1 MKINISKL
9 ILVLS
14 LLLMLGGGCSYDH
27 GLDPVPS
34 RIKGM
39 IIFEGGPPPFYVRE
53 ARLVVAKKVPPEN
66 FTTDVILSDPL
77 PFNRDAA
84 HTGPDTV
91 RYEVVVESGTYAIT
105 AILWRREGQAWNIAN
120 ILGLYG
126 VDFTQQEFTPKEVV
140 IDNDH
145 PVADSVD
152 VRAYW
157 LFTKRDASIG
167 GTINF
172 KGGWRDD
179 TDFFVLGFY
188 SEIPRSQF
196 EYLNFSSFLFVL
208 QRAPVASY
216 SYSAA
221 VNSGKYK
228 FIALFWKGKASNL
241 ADIRAIGFY
250 RCAGD
255 SLLPASAETST
266 NTPATKIDFDANFAT
281 LPGGIRFSAVE
292 NCGQP

>member
-1 MKINISKL
+1 MKFTSLKL
-9 ILVLS
+9 IFVLS

-77 PFNRDAA
+77 PFNRDTL

-91 RYEVVVESGTYAIT
+91 RYEVVVEPGTYAIT
-105 AILWRREGQAWNIAN
+105 ALLWRREGQAWSIAN

-126 VDFTQQEFTPKEVV
+126 VDFTKQEFTPKEVV
-140 IDNDH
+140 INSDR

-157 LFTKRDASIG
+157 LFTRRDASIS

-172 KGGWRDD
+172 KGAWRAD

-196 EYLNFSSFLFVL
+196 DYLNFSSFLFVL

-216 SYSAA
+216 TYSAA

-228 FIALFWKGKASNL
+228 FIALFWKGKTSNL

-255 SLLPASAETST
+255 SLLPANVETST
-266 NTPATKIDFDANFAT
+266 NMPAAQINFDANFAA

>member
-1 MKINISKL
+1 MRSQIQTRL
-9 ILVLS
+9 LALALLVL
-14 LLLMLGGGCSYDH
+14 LAGGCSYDH

-77 PFNRDAA
+77 PFNRDAS

-91 RYEVVVESGTYAIT
+91 HYEVVVEPGTYAIT
-105 AILWRREGQAWNIAN
+105 AMLWRREGQAWNIAN

-126 VDFTQQEFTPKEVV
+126 VDFTKQEFTPKEVV
-140 IDNDH
+140 IDKDH

-167 GTINF
+167 GT
-172 KGGWRDD
+172 
-179 TDFFVLGFY
+179 
-188 SEIPRSQF
+188 
-196 EYLNFSSFLFVL
+196 
-208 QRAPVASY
+208 
-216 SYSAA
+216 
-221 VNSGKYK
+221 
-228 FIALFWKGKASNL
+228 
-241 ADIRAIGFY
+241 
-250 RCAGD
+250 
-255 SLLPASAETST
+255 
-266 NTPATKIDFDANFAT
+266 
-281 LPGGIRFSAVE
+281 
-292 NCGQP
+292 

>member
-1 MKINISKL
+1 MKSKISQHL
-9 ILVLS
+9 LVLTF
-14 LLLMLGGGCSYDH
+14 LLLSAGGCNYDH

-77 PFNRDAA
+77 PFNRDAS

-91 RYEVVVESGTYAIT
+91 HYEVVVEPGTYAIT
-105 AILWRREGQAWNIAN
+105 ALLWRREGQAWNIAN

-126 VDFTQQEFTPKEVV
+126 VDFAKQQFTPKEIV
-140 IDNDH
+140 IDSGH

-152 VRAYW
+152 VHAYW
-157 LFTKRDASIG
+157 LFTMRDANIS

-172 KGGWRDD
+172 KGAWHAD

-196 EYLNFSSFLFVL
+196 DYLNFSSFLFVL

-228 FIALFWKGKASNL
+228 FIALFWKGKTTNL

-250 RCAGD
+250 RCVED
-255 SLLPASAETST
+255 SLFPASAETNA
-266 NTPATKIDFDANFAT
+266 NTPAAKINFDANFAT
-281 LPGGIRFSAVE
+281 LPGGIHFSAVE
-292 NCGQP
+292 NCGRP

>member
-1 MKINISKL
+1 MKSKL
-9 ILVLS
+9 QECLLAPA
-14 LLLMLGGGCSYDH
+14 LLLLLAGGCSYDH

-53 ARLVVAKKVPPEN
+53 ARVVMAKKVPPEN

-77 PFNRDAA
+77 PFNRDASP
-84 HTGPDTV
+84 TGPDTV
-91 RYEVVVESGTYAIT
+91 RYEVVVEPGTYAIT

-126 VDFTQQEFTPKEVV
+126 VDFTKQEFTPKEVV
-140 IDNDH
+140 IDKNN

-157 LFTKRDASIG
+157 LFTKRDASIS

-172 KGGWRDD
+172 KGAWRDD

-196 EYLNFSSFLFVL
+196 DYLNFSSFLFVL

-216 SYSAA
+216 TYSAA

-228 FIALFWKGKASNL
+228 FIALFWKGKTTNL

-250 RCAGD
+250 RCVED
-255 SLLPASAETST
+255 SLWPASAAAKAD
-266 NTPATKIDFDANFAT
+266 TPATKIDFNANFAT
-281 LPGGIRFSAVE
+281 LPGGIRFSPVE
-292 NCGQP
+292 NCGY